1 MTETAGTVEPGET
14 GTPMLFGRFRTWL
27 VMVAFV
33 IILAGV
39 LFGYDQGV
47 IAGAL
52 GGMTASFDLSTMMQE
67 VVTSLVTLGALV
79 GALLGGGLAD
89 RLDGREH
96 WSSLVCFSRSER
108 SASPSPRA
116 RES

>member
-1 MTETAGTVEPGET
+1 MTEIAGAVEPGEMR
-14 GTPMLFGRFRTWL
+14 TPMLFGRFRTWL
-27 VMVAFV
+27 AMVAFV
-33 IILAGV
+33 TILAGV

-52 GGMTASFDLSTMMQE
+52 GGMTASFDLSTTMQE

-79 GALLGGGLAD
+79 GALLGAVSRTGSGGRA
-89 RLDGREH
+89 R
-96 WSSLVCFSRSER
+96 SSSPACSSRSER

>member
-1 MTETAGTVEPGET
+1 MTAIATRRTLR
-14 GTPMLFGRFRTWL
+14 GTPAMLFGRFRTWL
-27 VMVAFV
+27 VMVALV
-33 IILAGV
+33 VILAGV

-47 IAGAL
+47 VAGAL
-52 GGMTASFDLSTMMQE
+52 AGMTATFNLSTMMQE

-89 RLDGREH
+89 KFGRTRALMIAGC
-96 WSSLVCFSRSER
+96 SSRSAW

-116 RES
+116 RGS